1 MRSGPGSAGGP
12 PPTPWYRTPSQPGG
26 ESPVRT
32 AAGGPRRRRRSPGAA
47 PSVPAIPGSPRR
59 SSCHLPARR
68 GPRPGTPSSRSGK
81 IRPPPPSAYSAP
93 ARSQSTRTVASGAIS
108 FRFPAGA
115 PAMTTSRK
123 HCPAA
128 TASRLTLSLV
138 EAQSCDDEFDHA
150 ACIVAGVV
158 VRADTEIAD
167 AEHQLVGVRVAAD
180 LSRPGSGVAQL
191 TAHGDAAGG
200 GVSVQSLEGGSGGL
214 QRLGEAVVGDQE
226 VDEEVDPPG
235 QSR

>member
-1 MRSGPGSAGGP
+1 M
-12 PPTPWYRTPSQPGG
+12 
-26 ESPVRT
+26 
-32 AAGGPRRRRRSPGAA
+32 
-47 PSVPAIPGSPRR
+47 
-59 SSCHLPARR
+59 
-68 GPRPGTPSSRSGK
+68 
-81 IRPPPPSAYSAP
+81 RPPAPSAYSAP

-150 ACIVAGVV
+150 ACVVAGVV

-167 AEHQLVGVRVAAD
+167 AEHQFVGVRVGAD
-180 LSRPGSGVAQL
+180 LSRRGSGVEQL
-191 TAHGDAAGG
+191 DAHGDGAVGEGG
-200 GVSVQSLEGGSGGL
+200 GQTLEGGSVGLERPRRTRVGGPEDD
-214 QRLGEAVVGDQE
+214 EA
-226 VDEEVDPPG
+226 
-235 QSR
+235 

>member
-1 MRSGPGSAGGP
+1 MRSGPGSLGRH
-12 PPTPWYRTPSQPGG
+12 PPTTWYPRPSPPGAG
-26 ESPVRT
+26 APLRT
-32 AAGGPRRRRRSPGAA
+32 AGAGPRRRPRSPRGR

-150 ACIVAGVV
+150 ACIVAGGV

-167 AEHQLVGVRVAAD
+167 AEHQFVGVRVGAD
-180 LSRPGSGVAQL
+180 LSRRGSGVEQL
-191 TAHGDAAGG
+191 NAHGDEAVEEVG
-200 GVSVQSLEGGSGGL
+200 VQSLEGGRVGL
-214 QRLGEAVVGDQE
+214 QRLGEAVLGDQE
-226 VDEEVDPPG
+226 GDEE
-235 QSR
+235 